1 MNYFLIYLTKIEI
14 GNLGELKILPR
25 FLVTKLDL
33 YIINF
38 CV

>member
-1 MNYFLIYLTKIEI
+1 MNYFLIYWKIEI

-33 YIINF
+33 YIINL
-38 CV
+38 CI